1 METLILELDG
11 MSCGGCVASVQKILS
26 SQAGVQS
33 ATVSLSPQQAEI
45 QFDPAQTGRS
55 QLVKAIEEAGYDVR

>member
-45 QFDPAQTGRS
+45 QFDPAQTGRP